1 MNPMRSLVLL
11 LLFVLPAAFSAAA
24 ERQLYTCGMHPQIIK
39 EEPGNCPICGMAL
52 TPIKSG
58 GAAHAGAEAIHIDPV
73 TVQRMNLKTDF
84 VGRGPVRR
92 EIRNVGVVAYDEN
105 RLREVSTKY
114 PGWVEAQQVAEIGAV
129 VHAGDPLFEIYSPEL
144 YRAQGDYVAALAG
157 EGGAG
162 SLLAAAA
169 LGRLRLFDVDEA
181 FIAELARTG
190 EPRRTYTYRAP
201 VAGVVV
207 EKRVVA
213 GERVEAGAPLYRLA
227 DLSRV
232 WVLVQVFEDD
242 LPLVREGLAGTVR
255 LTGGRGAEIAA
266 TVDRL
271 LPEVAER
278 TRTGGARL
286 VVANAGGALRPG
298 MFVDVRFSVQL
309 AADAVLV
316 PESAVLRSGDR
327 NTVFVARDDG
337 TFLPRVIRIGLRD
350 RDGSFEVLDGLA
362 AGERVV
368 TSGQFLLD
376 SESQLQEAIRK
387 MLRVSE
393 EKAAMAKK
401 PAPAMPMDDSRAAAL
416 TGLAQALADAAD
428 RLGHDDFAGYA
439 AHRAGLISAADAYLA
454 TGADE
459 PLAAAKRRLATADV
473 ADHDALRAA
482 FAVFSTEVVDRARA
496 ADVVRGAEL
505 HVFECPMAPEVGHGR
520 WLQRSAGLLNPFFGS
535 AMATCGEELS
545 PSPTRADRPSSKVLA
560 E

>member
-1 MNPMRSLVLL
+1 MNSMKSFVLFLL
-11 LLFVLPAAFSAAA
+11 LVLPAAFTAAA

-58 GAAHAGAEAIHIDPV
+58 GAAHADAAAIHIDPV
-73 TVQRMNLKTDF
+73 TVQRMNLKTDL
-84 VGRGPVRR
+84 VEHGPVRR

-105 RLREVSTKY
+105 RLREISTKY
-114 PGWVEAQQVAEIGAV
+114 PGWIETLQVAEIGAV
-129 VHAGDPLFEIYSPEL
+129 VRAGDPMFEIYSPEL
-144 YRAQGDYVAALAG
+144 YRAQGDYLAALANG
-157 EGGAG
+157 QSAE
-162 SLLAAAA
+162 SPLAAAA
-169 LGRLRLFDVDEA
+169 LGRLRLLDVDDA
-181 FIAELARTG
+181 FIAEIARAG

-201 VAGVVV
+201 VDGVVV

-213 GERVEAGAPLYRLA
+213 GEMVAAGAPLYRLA
-227 DLSRV
+227 DLSQV

-242 LPLVREGLAGTVR
+242 LPLVREGLAGTVK
-255 LTGGRGAEIAA
+255 LAHGRGDEIPA

-271 LPEVAER
+271 LPEVAEA

-286 VVANAGGALRPG
+286 VVANRDGTLRPG

-309 AADAVLV
+309 ADDAVLV

-337 TFLPRVIRIGLRD
+337 TFLPREIRIGLRD
-350 RDGSFEVLDGLA
+350 REGRFEVLDGLA

-387 MLRVSE
+387 MLRVTE
-393 EKAAMAKK
+393 EKAAARATKTVAPVK
-401 PAPAMPMDDSRAAAL
+401 PLDHAHTAAL
-416 TGLAQALADAAD
+416 TALAQALADASD
-428 RLGHDDFAGYA
+428 RLGYDDFDGYA
-439 AHRAGLISAADAYLA
+439 AQQPELLAAADAYLA
-454 TGADE
+454 AGADE
-459 PLAAAKRRLATADV
+459 PLAAAKRRLASV
-473 ADHDALRAA
+473 AAGDHEAVRAA
-482 FAVFSTEVVDRARA
+482 FAVFSTAITDRARS
-496 ADVVRGAEL
+496 ADVVRGAAL
-505 HVFECPMAPEVGHGR
+505 HVFECPMAPEVGRGR
-520 WLQRSAGLLNPFFGS
+520 WLQRSADLLNPFFGS

-545 PSPTRADRPSSKVLA
+545 PSPQVFT